1 MNAGYQ
7 TMKQTFKET
16 DKQVDVWTTNST
28 DVIAIKVLDVELH
41 FVLGNGKQTWCMN
54 LNKV

>member
-28 DVIAIKVLDVELH
+28 NVITIKVLDVELH